1 MTRWE
6 YMTLDVRVSGFF
18 SGPNLDGDALTA
30 KLNELGADGWE
41 AFGLSN
47 MDTGQGITRD
57 LVILLKRPRA

>member
-1 MTRWE
+1 MTHWE

-18 SGPNLDGDALTA
+18 TGPNLDGDALTA
-30 KLNELGADGWE
+30 KLNALGAEGWE

-57 LVILLKRPRA
+57 LVILLKRARA